1 MPCLL
6 PAPLLLLLPHSVTVG
21 WWSCIALWSLVH
33 CSLHGPS
40 DVPWLALQL
49 ATFFHHTR
57 AKSVLLIAL
66 YPHRVAGSGWI
77 SRFSQI
83 HPSPCHPF
91 GLPPLPMC
99 PLWDLNR
106 DCLFLI
112 ARFQLTLSET
122 FQFFFPGISLS
133 PWQFVH
139 LSSVDGSTLQVILRG
154 VFVRPHRMHYI
165 FPRRNCSSLHN

>member
-1 MPCLL
+1 MSSACTATSVAATQCHCWMVIVYSTAEPG
-6 PAPLLLLLPHSVTVG
+6 PLLSTRTQWCPLAWAPACHLLSSHS
-21 WWSCIALWSLVH
+21 
-33 CSLHGPS
+33 
-40 DVPWLALQL
+40 
-49 ATFFHHTR
+49 R

-112 ARFQLTLSET
+112 VRFQLTLSET